1 VYRESCVERNDIAI
15 EGEKGRREGG
25 RSNFCYLKW
34 HSIVMK
40 RVRSDFRAPTLRISV
55 QSNDLKRQLP
65 ACYAFPVCLV
75 AMFRLCGRC
84 SQLRNVMKLLLLY
97 NLNYNIR
104 ASNKIVKENVGELKI
119 Y

>member
-1 VYRESCVERNDIAI
+1 
-15 EGEKGRREGG
+15 
-25 RSNFCYLKW
+25 
-34 HSIVMK
+34 MK

-55 QSNDLKRQLP
+55 QSNDLKPELP

-84 SQLRNVMKLLLLY
+84 SQKLRNVMKLHLLC

-104 ASNKIVKENVGELKI
+104 VNNKTVTENVGELKI